1 MIVSRS
7 SAGTAEDDDAAM
19 WGCETRGCW
28 QVSENIGRDEQQSP
42 PFPVS
47 AIAGITGWV
56 RKTDEP
62 YSRGKQAHQ
71 GDGNENQL
79 CVCMYVWWGSS
90 MKA

>member
-1 MIVSRS
+1 
-7 SAGTAEDDDAAM
+7 
-19 WGCETRGCW
+19 
-28 QVSENIGRDEQQSP
+28 VSELSGREEQHKRGELSGRDEQQRP
-42 PFPVS
+42 PVPVS

-56 RKTDEP
+56 HKTDEP
-62 YSRGKQAHQ
+62 YSRSKQAHQ